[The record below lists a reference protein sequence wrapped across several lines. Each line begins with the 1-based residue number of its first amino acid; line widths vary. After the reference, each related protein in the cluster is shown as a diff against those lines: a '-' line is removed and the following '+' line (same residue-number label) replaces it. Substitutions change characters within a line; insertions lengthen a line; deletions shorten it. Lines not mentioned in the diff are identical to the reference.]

1 MTEFGSASDRA
12 AVSTIPTHRPMTD
25 TSKVKLED
33 GLFNLASRQK
43 NIGDRP
49 SPGFLDPKAKLQ
61 SAKLRRTRQRMALA
75 RLLFGNGNRHVT
87 AEGLFEQAVNMKL
100 RVSLATVYNTLH
112 DFTKAGLLHEIP
124 VVGSCTHFD
133 TNTQP
138 HHHFVLDETNE
149 LFDIPVDSIEV
160 ACLRDNPT
168 GTEISRI
175 DLVVRLRK
183 VKTLSSR

>member
-1 MTEFGSASDRA
+1 
-12 AVSTIPTHRPMTD
+12 MTD
-25 TSKVKLED
+25 TLKVKLKD

-43 NIGDRP
+43 VFGDRP
-49 SPGFLDPKAKLQ
+49 SAGFQDLKAKLQ
-61 SAKLRRTRQRMALA
+61 SARLRRTRQRIALA
-75 RLLFGNGNRHVT
+75 RLLFSNGNRHVT

-112 DFTKAGLLHEIP
+112 DFTKAGLLNEIP
-124 VVGSCTHFD
+124 VVGSRTHFD
-133 TNTQP
+133 TNTKP

-183 VKTLSSR
+183 VKTPTSQ

>member
-1 MTEFGSASDRA
+1 MTE
-12 AVSTIPTHRPMTD
+12 
-25 TSKVKLED
+25 TSKVKLKD
-33 GLFNLASRQK
+33 SLLDLASRRK

-49 SPGFLDPKAKLQ
+49 SAGFLDLEAKLQ

-87 AEGLFEQAVNMKL
+87 AEGLFEQAVDMKL

-112 DFTKAGLLHEIP
+112 DFTKVGLLNEIP
-124 VVGSCTHFD
+124 VVGSRTHFD